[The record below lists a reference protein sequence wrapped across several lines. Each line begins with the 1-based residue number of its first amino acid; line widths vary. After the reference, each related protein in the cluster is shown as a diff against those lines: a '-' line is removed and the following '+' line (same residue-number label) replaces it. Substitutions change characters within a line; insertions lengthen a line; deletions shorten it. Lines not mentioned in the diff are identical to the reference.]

1 MVKRRTFTPE
11 FKLQVVLDL
20 LSARKSNAEICREH
34 GLASPVVTAWKEQFL
49 ERAPTLFATG
59 QSNSAEQQ
67 RIAELER
74 LVGRLS
80 LELEV
85 SKKASSI
92 LSSRVI
98 RNGR

>member
-1 MVKRRTFTPE
+1 MGKRRTFTPQ

-34 GLASPVVTAWKEQFL
+34 GLAAPVVTAWKEQFL
-49 ERAPTLFATG
+49 ERAPTLFANG
-59 QSNSAEQQ
+59 QSNTAEQQ
-67 RIAELER
+67 HMAELER

-85 SKKASSI
+85 SKKVSSI
-92 LSSRVI
+92 LSSRSL
-98 RNGR
+98 RSGR

>member
-20 LSARKSNAEICREH
+20 LSARKSNAEVCREH
-34 GLASPVVTAWKEQFL
+34 ALAAPVVTAWKAQFL
-49 ERAPTLFATG
+49 ERAPTLFVNG
-59 QSNSAEQQ
+59 QSHSAEQQ

-74 LVGRLS
+74 LVGRLT

-92 LSSRVI
+92 GSSRSL
-98 RNGR
+98 RSGR